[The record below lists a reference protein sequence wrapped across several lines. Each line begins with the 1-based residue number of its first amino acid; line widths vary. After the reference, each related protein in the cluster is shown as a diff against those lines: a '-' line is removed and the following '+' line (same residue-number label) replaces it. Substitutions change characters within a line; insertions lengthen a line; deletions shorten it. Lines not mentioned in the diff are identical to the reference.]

1 MGVAFGAVVK
11 KGNIT
16 APISLAFG
24 IGMRNL
30 LKGAA
35 ASLPFYG
42 ERRSKWKIF
51 FYGQLSGLV
60 EIIISVLAA
69 LMVTIFTGILPYAL
83 GFAAGAMIFVVM
95 EDFIP
100 ECQREG
106 NVDLATISSLIGFV
120 YDDIGCGPR

>member
-30 LKGAA
+30 FEGAA
-35 ASLPFYG
+35 ASLPYG